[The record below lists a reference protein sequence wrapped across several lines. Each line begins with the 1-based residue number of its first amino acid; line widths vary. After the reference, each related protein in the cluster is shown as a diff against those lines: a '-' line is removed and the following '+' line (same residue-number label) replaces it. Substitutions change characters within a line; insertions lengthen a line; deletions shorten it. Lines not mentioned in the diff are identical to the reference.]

1 MFSFFRSSA
10 AESWALAS
18 VFALG
23 FSLQAL
29 WIFALLIHRSSE
41 AAEWF
46 TFFPFAGPISGWYLC
61 TALVYA
67 ISFFSWA
74 FWYHKRDVSHHRAN
88 IVKFAFVSLLL
99 YFFFSL
105 PNIFSFSVSF
115 SS

>member
-29 WIFALLIHRSSE
+29 WIFALLIYRSPG

-46 TFFPFAGPISGWYLC
+46 SFFPFAGPISGWYLC
-61 TALVYA
+61 TALVY
-67 ISFFSWA
+67 IVSFFSWA
-74 FWYHKRDVSHHRAN
+74 CWYHRRDISHQRAA
-88 IVKFAFVSLLL
+88 IMKFTFVSLLL

-105 PNIFSFSVSF
+105 PNIFSFSVIF